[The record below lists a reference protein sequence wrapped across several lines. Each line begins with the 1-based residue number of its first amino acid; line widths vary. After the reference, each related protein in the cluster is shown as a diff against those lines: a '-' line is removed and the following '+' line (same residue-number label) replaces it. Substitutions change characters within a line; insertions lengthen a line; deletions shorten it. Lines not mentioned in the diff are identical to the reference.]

1 MTTTHATPTSIAQPA
16 TRATPTRPPER
27 ILAGIVKA
35 EGRGA
40 KQRRKLA
47 ANRERNWLLALTLR
61 SFARVA
67 AGQPLSDLE
76 ATIVDAFR
84 ANGYS
89 DRELAQQG
97 RLYEQ
102 LPADVRRD
110 LFPARFAGLAAQTPY
125 TTRQLQADAPA
136 IVQAVLAMPNV
147 TRIDA
152 DAIHAGKSHLRE
164 LPPVGRD
171 VQAQHGGAMLVA
183 LSSSATPPAPAA
195 ATSRYSIKATRF
207 RCNEETGVD
216 VFGADE
222 PYWIFGALGGSNPV
236 TSRSQTFEG
245 VDSGDTFSFPALDGC
260 IWGQSGTCAPQTMPE
275 EVGVM
280 VQLWE
285 HDFGDPKAVQKAVAA
300 AFAAAGSILTAAG
313 VTAWIAAVVSA
324 VGAVTDWLL
333 GFLDDDH
340 VADQV
345 FAFSRAVID
354 EQLGKAGNTLEIV
367 RRFTDGDGDYSLT
380 LTVTRVA

>member
-1 MTTTHATPTSIAQPA
+1 MTTVQDTPT
-16 TRATPTRPPER
+16 RTRPPER
-27 ILAGIVKA
+27 ILAGIVA
-35 EGRGA
+35 GQGRGA
-40 KQRRKLA
+40 RQRRKLA

-67 AGQPLSDLE
+67 AQQPLSDLE
-76 ATIVDAFR
+76 ATIVGAFR

-110 LFPARFAGLAAQTPY
+110 IFPARFAGLAAATPY

-147 TRIDA
+147 VKVDA
-152 DAIHAGKSHLRE
+152 DEIHAGKSYLRDV
-164 LPPVGRD
+164 PPVGRD
-171 VQAQHGGAMLVA
+171 VLAQHGGGMLVA
-183 LSSSATPPAPAA
+183 LSSSAAPPSPAA
-195 ATSRYSIKATRF
+195 ATSRYSIKATTF
-207 RCNEETGVD
+207 RCNDETGTD
-216 VFGADE
+216 IFGADE
-222 PYWIFGALGGSNPV
+222 PYWIFGALGGTNPI
-236 TSRSQTFEG
+236 TTRSQTFEG

-260 IWGQSGTCAPQTMPE
+260 IWGQSGTCAPLTMPE
-275 EVGVM
+275 QVGVM
-280 VQLWE
+280 IQLWE
-285 HDFGDPKAVQKAVAA
+285 HDFGDPKAVQKGVAA
-300 AFAAAGSILTAAG
+300 AFAAAAAVLTAAG
-313 VTAWIAAVVSA
+313 VTAWISAVVA
-324 VGAVTDWLL
+324 GVGAVTDWLL

-340 VADQV
+340 IADQV

-354 EQLGKAGNTLEIV
+354 EQLGKAGNTLQIV
-367 RRFTDGDGDYSLT
+367 RRFTDGDGDYTLT

>member
-1 MTTTHATPTSIAQPA
+1 MTTMQDTPT
-16 TRATPTRPPER
+16 RTRPPER
-27 ILAGIVKA
+27 ILAGIVA
-35 EGRGA
+35 GQGRGA

-67 AGQPLSDLE
+67 AQQPLSDLE
-76 ATIVDAFR
+76 ATIVEAFR

-110 LFPARFAGLAAQTPY
+110 IFPARFAGLAAATPY

-147 TRIDA
+147 VKVDA
-152 DAIHAGKSHLRE
+152 DEIHAGKSYLRDV
-164 LPPVGRD
+164 PTVGRD
-171 VQAQHGGAMLVA
+171 VQAQHGGGMLVA
-183 LSSSATPPAPAA
+183 LSSGAAPPSPAA
-195 ATSRYSIKATRF
+195 ATARYSIKATTC
-207 RCNEETGVD
+207 RCNDETGTD
-216 VFGADE
+216 IFGADE
-222 PYWIFGALGGSNPV
+222 PYWIFGALGGANPI
-236 TSRSQTFEG
+236 TTRSQTFEG

-260 IWGQSGTCAPQTMPE
+260 IWGQSGTCAPLTMPE
-275 EVGVM
+275 QVGVM
-280 VQLWE
+280 IQLWE
-285 HDFGDPKAVQKAVAA
+285 HDFGDPKAVQKGVAA
-300 AFAAAGSILTAAG
+300 AFAAAAAVLTAAG
-313 VTAWIAAVVSA
+313 VTAWISAVVA
-324 VGAVTDWLL
+324 GVGAVTDWLL

-340 VADQV
+340 IADQV

-354 EQLGKAGNTLEIV
+354 EQLGKAGNTLQIV
-367 RRFTDGDGDYSLT
+367 RRFTDGDGDYTLT